1 MLIPI
6 HRVTFCAH
14 CYTWREALCSFL
26 YMECSFMLIAL
37 QGVKLYT
44 HCYTRSEDFMLI
56 NLHEVKMY
64 AHCNTACEA

>member
-1 MLIPI
+1 
-6 HRVTFCAH
+6 
-14 CYTWREALCSFL
+14 
-26 YMECSFMLIAL
+26 MLIAL

-64 AHCNTACEA
+64 AHCCTACEE